1 MNNTKITLSQLERIN
16 FLIKKREKFLHL
28 IKRFNT
34 QYTLRLC
41 EKTGE
46 DTYRHSLEHSIL
58 YECAAKEIE
67 QANELILNKL
77 NIELQ
82 EIEKELK
89 IFVDLN
95 NI

>member
-1 MNNTKITLSQLERIN
+1 MSNE
-16 FLIKKREKFLHL
+16 
-28 IKRFNT
+28 
-34 QYTLRLC
+34 Y
-41 EKTGE
+41 
-46 DTYRHSLEHSIL
+46 
-58 YECAAKEIE
+58 AAKEIE

-89 IFVDLN
+89 IFVDIN

>member
-1 MNNTKITLSQLERIN
+1 MSNEYAT
-16 FLIKKREKFLHL
+16 
-28 IKRFNT
+28 
-34 QYTLRLC
+34 
-41 EKTGE
+41 
-46 DTYRHSLEHSIL
+46 
-58 YECAAKEIE
+58 KEIE